1 MQRRIDNGEMQM
13 QYSRSFNEY
22 GVFVSVDWDKTD
34 AHERVVDIE
43 TDEILHEAR
52 FPLSRLLADGEK
64 HLDHSCSH
72 VCGVKGS

>member
-1 MQRRIDNGEMQM
+1 M

-43 TDEILHEAR
+43 TDEIFHDSHDPWER
-52 FPLSRLLADGEK
+52 SNEVEK
-64 HLDHSCSH
+64 LPRS
-72 VCGVKGS
+72 